1 MFRRLIEFWKT
12 SDLLNVAY
20 KKAEEMFS
28 KSYEMFDYALRVLI
42 EKAKEKEDIYQK
54 DQELNA
60 LEIDIRRK
68 ILEHLSINPSQ
79 DINPSLTLISLVK
92 DIERIGDYSKNVIE
106 LSHRYPEPLSG
117 DYVERIREIEKK
129 VKKGFELTCEALKEG
144 EKEKGREVMESHA
157 SIARECESL
166 MEKIIADTSLSSHLA
181 IIYVLLVRYLKRI
194 SAHVKNVASS
204 VVNPFPQLDYK
215 PVE

>member
-1 MFRRLIEFWKT
+1 MFRKLIEFWKT
-12 SDLLNVAY
+12 SDLLSVAY

-28 KSYEMFDYALRVLI
+28 KAYEMFDYALRVLI

-117 DYVERIREIEKK
+117 DYVESIREIEKK
-129 VKKGFELTCEALKEG
+129 VKKGFELTREALKEG

-166 MEKIIADTSLSSHLA
+166 MEEIIADTSLSSHLA